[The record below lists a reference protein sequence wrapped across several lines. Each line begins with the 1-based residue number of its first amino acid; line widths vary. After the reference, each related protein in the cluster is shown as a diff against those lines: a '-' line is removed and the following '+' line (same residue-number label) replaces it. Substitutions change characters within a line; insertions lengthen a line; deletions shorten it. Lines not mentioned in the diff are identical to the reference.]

1 MSLCCELRTLI
12 HVFIP
17 DTVTYLTICM
27 YFLFIYF
34 FLKEFMEKKPCL
46 LDMESD
52 IQHYDCFEQMIDEI
66 EPLIVLES
74 IELST
79 GNVATM
85 CAR

>member
-1 MSLCCELRTLI
+1 
-12 HVFIP
+12 
-17 DTVTYLTICM
+17 
-27 YFLFIYF
+27 
-34 FLKEFMEKKPCL
+34 MEKKPSL

-79 GNVATM
+79 GNAAAV
-85 CAR
+85 CARQ